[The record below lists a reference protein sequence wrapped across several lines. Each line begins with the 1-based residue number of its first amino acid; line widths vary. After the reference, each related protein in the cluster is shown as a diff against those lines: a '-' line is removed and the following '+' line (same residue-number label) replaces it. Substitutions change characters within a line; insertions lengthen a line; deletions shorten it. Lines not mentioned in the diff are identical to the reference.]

1 MAIDG
6 RINVD
11 VLFHDTD
18 GTTSLKVVSL
28 EDSTAYTTGKVA
40 IVTGTCGTTN
50 VTVETSPSTFRD
62 ASGAIVDFDTDD
74 GIIQRFAF
82 SATGSLAYCE
92 NQAGA
97 RAFSAGG
104 RVSVNDAGSMQAG
117 EEFAIRTY
125 TSGTAAWTLVIYGT

>member
-40 IVTGTCGTTN
+40 IVTGTCGTTE
-50 VTVETSPSTFRD
+50 VSVSISPGTYRD
-62 ASGAIVDFDTDD
+62 ASGAIVNFTSVS
-74 GIIQRFAF
+74 RFAF
-82 SATGSLAYCE
+82 AATPGGIASKRAMMPKSCHETGNSQSPRLYSRAPMTSLFIPSLAPLPTRWSSTE
-92 NQAGA
+92 H
-97 RAFSAGG
+97 
-104 RVSVNDAGSMQAG
+104 D
-117 EEFAIRTY
+117 
-125 TSGTAAWTLVIYGT
+125 

>member
-50 VTVETSPSTFRD
+50 VTIATSPSVFRD
-62 ASGAIVDFDTDD
+62 ASGAIVDFDTNE
-74 GIIQRFAF
+74 GIIRRFAF

-97 RAFSAGG
+97 RTFSTGG
-104 RVSVNDAGSMQAG
+104 RVSVNDAGDMQAG
-117 EEFAIRTY
+117 EVFAVRTY
-125 TSGTAAWTLVIYGT
+125 SSGTAAWTLVIYGT

>member
-40 IVTGTCGTTN
+40 IVTGTCGTTE
-50 VTVETSPSTFRD
+50 VSVSISPGTYRD
-62 ASGAIVDFDTDD
+62 ASGAIVNFTSVS
-74 GIIQRFAF
+74 RFAF
-82 SATGSLAYCE
+82 AATP
-92 NQAGA
+92 
-97 RAFSAGG
+97 GG
-104 RVSVNDAGSMQAG
+104 RALQEGEDGSGSAVVSRDGQL
-117 EEFAIRTY
+117 AIASPLQSSSDDFFVY
-125 TSGTAAWTLVIYGT
+125 SIAGTASYMLVIYGT